1 VLYVH
6 IKRVLK
12 ISYKTRVMHA
22 SLYYSRILPVNI
34 NYISLLVCPWT
45 TIFPW
50 TSIFI
55 FYFHPDEYQ
64 YIVNF
69 TIKIIIKVKIC
80 KVQKSF
86 TLQNH
91 GGDSKI
97 VWCAHNLNRIFK
109 IKIKIKNWNLKY
121 HNFKITIIH
130 IPTDWRLSSAIV
142 INFGFF
148 FIISS
153 TIN

>member
-1 VLYVH
+1 MTRLIFLIYIWHDTWFLHLYSIKKIKCVLYVH

-12 ISYKTRVMHA
+12 ISYETSVMHA
-22 SLYYSRILPVNI
+22 SLYYSIILPVNI
-34 NYISLLVCPWT
+34 NYISLLICPWT
-45 TIFPW
+45 NIFPW
-50 TSIFI
+50 TSKYF
-55 FYFHPDEYQ
+55 FYFHLDEYQ

-69 TIKIIIKVKIC
+69 TIKMIKKVKIC

-109 IKIKIKNWNLKY
+109 IRIKIKKNWN
-121 HNFKITIIH
+121 
-130 IPTDWRLSSAIV
+130 W
-142 INFGFF
+142 
-148 FIISS
+148 IS
-153 TIN
+153 